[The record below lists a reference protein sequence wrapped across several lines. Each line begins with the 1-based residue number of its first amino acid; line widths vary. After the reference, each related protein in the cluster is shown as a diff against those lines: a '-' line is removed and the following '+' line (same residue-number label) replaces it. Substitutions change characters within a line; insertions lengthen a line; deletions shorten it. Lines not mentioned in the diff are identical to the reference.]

1 MEAEK
6 QTNRA
11 SVDSETLIS
20 FALELVCFG
29 TRLYEDN
36 KEAATY
42 VTASYFCRRSSRETL
57 SALIQNG

>member
-42 VTASYFCRRSSRETL
+42 EVNPKSWTL
-57 SALIQNG
+57 Y

>member
-1 MEAEK
+1 MVEAEK
-6 QTNRA
+6 QMNRA
-11 SVDSETLIS
+11 SIDSEILIS

-29 TRLYEDN
+29 TRLCDN